1 MKRWQLFLCLCL
13 ALLLPTRGG
22 LAAVMPIG
30 HGLGSSPAS
39 FDASAHSV
47 ASTSTSATPC
57 PHHEAA
63 DSTASSAAPHQ
74 HVLCDV
80 CNGPALA
87 LSTPGLID
95 ATLHPGTQVPS
106 LVSFLSVSLPSEVKP
121 PIL

>member
-1 MKRWQLFLCLCL
+1 MTPRWQFCLLIFLMM
-13 ALLLPTRGG
+13 LLPIRGG

-47 ASTSTSATPC
+47 ASTSTTPC

-63 DSTASSAAPHQ
+63 DSTAASPAPHQ
-74 HVLCDV
+74 HVLCDL

-95 ATLHPGTQVPS
+95 ATLPPGTQVPP
-106 LVSFLSVSLPSEVKP
+106 LVSFLSVSLPFEVKP

>member
-1 MKRWQLFLCLCL
+1 MTPRWHFCLLIFLMM
-13 ALLLPTRGG
+13 LLPIRGG

-30 HGLGSSPAS
+30 HGHGSSPAS
-39 FDASAHSV
+39 IGASAQSV
-47 ASTSTSATPC
+47 TSTSATPC
-57 PHHEAA
+57 PHHETA
-63 DSTASSAAPHQ
+63 DSTASSSAPHQ
-74 HVLCDV
+74 HVLCDL

-95 ATLHPGTQVPS
+95 ASLHPGTQVPP